1 MGVLQRFERRLES
14 LVQGAFTRT
23 FQYEVQPV
31 EIAAAIQREIDNN
44 AQIVSRDR
52 SLVPNDFVVELGTA
66 DYDRMAA
73 YTGTLTT
80 QLVELAREHAD
91 LQHYAFTGPVGVTF
105 ERHEDVGTGDFRIR
119 SSVRAGVD
127 RGGSYDPSATAEQ
140 QAAAYLIIN
149 GTQHPV
155 VAPGIVLG
163 RGSECDIR
171 IDDPGVSRRHLEIR
185 VYQQGAQVQLV
196 AVDLESTNGSIID
209 GARVPQAQVSDGSR
223 IELGS
228 TVVDV
233 RRHGAGR

>member
-44 AQIVSRDR
+44 AQIVSRER
-52 SLVPNDFVVELGTA
+52 SLVPNHFVVELGVA
-66 DYDRMAA
+66 DHDRMAA
-73 YTGTLTT
+73 YSGTLST
-80 QLVELAREHAD
+80 QLIELAQEHAE
-91 LQHYAFTGPVGVTF
+91 LQHYAFTGPVGVAF
-105 ERHEDVGTGDFRIR
+105 ERHEDIGTGDFRIR

-127 RGGSYDPSATAEQ
+127 RGASYAPTTTAEHR
-140 QAAAYLIIN
+140 AAAYLVIN
-149 GTQHPV
+149 GTQHPL

-171 IDDPGVSRRHLEIR
+171 IDDPGVSRRHVEFR
-185 VYQQGAQVQLV
+185 VYQQGAQTQLV
-196 AVDLESTNGSIID
+196 AVDLGSTNGTIID
-209 GARVPQAQVSDGSR
+209 GARIPQAQVTDGSR
-223 IELGS
+223 VVLGS

-233 RRHGAGR
+233 RRHGPGR